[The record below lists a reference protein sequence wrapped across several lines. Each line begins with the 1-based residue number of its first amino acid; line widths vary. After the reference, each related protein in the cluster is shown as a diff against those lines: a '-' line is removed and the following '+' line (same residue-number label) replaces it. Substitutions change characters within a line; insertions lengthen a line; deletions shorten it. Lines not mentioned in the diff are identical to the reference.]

1 MANLNRRTCSQCCHH
16 VIVFI
21 GSISLKYMEA
31 ISPITN
37 QNQVENNT
45 GISLSK
51 EIPDSFIPASTQEE
65 KTHKLEYISQ
75 NDNVSSNK
83 STDMTEDKNMP
94 NQISDQ
100 QENVSIHF
108 LKRTFRMLNEANE
121 ILVIKYI
128 LIWRYDLTLHYLTS
142 G

>member
-1 MANLNRRTCSQCCHH
+1 
-16 VIVFI
+16 
-21 GSISLKYMEA
+21 MEA

-108 LKRTFRMLNEANE
+108 LKRTFRMLNEAN
-121 ILVIKYI
+121 
-128 LIWRYDLTLHYLTS
+128 
-142 G
+142 